1 VNKADLVSMVAQK
14 AEIAKK
20 DAEKAVDAVVQSIQE
35 ALSQG
40 DKVSLVGFGTFEVRD
55 RAARKGRNPRSG
67 AEIEIAATRVPVFR
81 AGKILKEAVS
91 E

>member
-40 DKVSLVGFGTFEVRD
+40 DKVSLVGSRPRGPK
-55 RAARKGRNPRSG
+55 RAEPAKRSRN
-67 AEIEIAATRVPVFR
+67 
-81 AGKILKEAVS
+81 
-91 E
+91 